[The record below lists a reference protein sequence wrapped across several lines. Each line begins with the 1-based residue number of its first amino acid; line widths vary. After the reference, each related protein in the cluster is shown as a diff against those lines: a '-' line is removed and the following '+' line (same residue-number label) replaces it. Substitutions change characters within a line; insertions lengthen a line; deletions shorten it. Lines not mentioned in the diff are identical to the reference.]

1 MRGLDECD
9 AVTASGPEGD
19 GFRHSRRDIDRVRRV
34 ASLAGEEAHAR
45 PVETGCLPAQTVS
58 PGLTAGARPRG

>member
-34 ASLAGEEAHAR
+34 ASLAGEEAHAVRWKPGACPLR
-45 PVETGCLPAQTVS
+45 PCRQA
-58 PGLTAGARPRG
+58 